1 MLALSTGEVIEGSE
15 PQLII
20 KPRPDRRVLGD
31 ISPLVSQAPWQLW
44 ALLNTRH
51 HACTLRA
58 LLHLLS
64 HGRHRWFWFPV
75 GQT

>member
-1 MLALSTGEVIEGSE
+1 MLALGTGEVIGGSE
-15 PQLII
+15 LCI

-44 ALLNTRH
+44 ALLDTRH
-51 HACTLRA
+51 HACASWA

-64 HGRHRWFWFPV
+64 HGRH
-75 GQT
+75 